1 MKKHYQQIDVLKG
14 MAIIAVI
21 ALHSLTKPE
30 LVQGW
35 AIFHIWQ
42 AVPVFMIIMGLNLG
56 IGSKPDHLTLSL
68 LYNKAYFTKKATRI
82 LIPFLFTFI
91 LALFFGLFWEV
102 YFQSNVLEL
111 ERVVLVGV
119 LPVSGRGNY
128 FITLLLQSIL
138 LLPLIGYC
146 FNRRPV
152 LTTIALIALEVL
164 FLLVSKKYSLFE
176 GDDMEYLYSA
186 ALPRYFS
193 AFAFGLWLAKAIRQP
208 YRISILLAFLV
219 LGAIAI
225 NYLYFVVYR
234 GLSIPFIYNSW
245 AMQNVMSFGYAA
257 LLILMVIYTLPSESD
272 NFILQGFAK
281 LGQASYHIF
290 LVQVVYF
297 GLVSDF
303 SNLWLNL
310 AICLLLGYLYYKIE
324 TPLSKRYFSFA

>member
-30 LVQGW
+30 LVQSF

-56 IGSKPDHLTLSL
+56 IGSKPVKTPLSA

-82 LIPFLFTFI
+82 LLPFLIIFVFS
-91 LALFFGLFWEV
+91 LFLGKLWEA
-102 YFQSNVLEL
+102 YFERDVLDL
-111 ERVVLVGV
+111 DRVVLVGV
-119 LPVSGRGNY
+119 LPVSGKGNY

-138 LLPLIGYC
+138 LLPLVGYC
-146 FNRRPV
+146 FTRKPV
-152 LTTIALIALEVL
+152 LTTLALIALEVL
-164 FLLVSKKYSLFE
+164 FLIVSKKYNLFE
-176 GDDMEYLYSA
+176 GEDMEYLYSA

-193 AFAFGLWLAKAIRQP
+193 AFAYGLWLAKAIRQP
-208 YRISILLAFLV
+208 FRLAILLAFLV
-219 LGAIAI
+219 VGATAI
-225 NYLYFVVYR
+225 TYLYFVVYHS
-234 GLSIPFIYNSW
+234 LSIPFIYNSW
-245 AMQNVMSFGYAA
+245 AMQNVVAFGYGA
-257 LLILMVIYTLPSESD
+257 LLILLVAYTLPSESD
-272 NFILQGFAK
+272 NLILRVFAK

-290 LVQVVYF
+290 LVQVLYF

-310 AICLLLGYLYYKIE
+310 AICLPLGFLYFKTE
-324 TPLSKRYFSFA
+324 TPLSKRYFSFT